1 MCGQEWTLLPSEGRK
16 IVSGGYAD
24 SAWTIVAGPN
34 KTAGSYLESATIPN
48 VIASCQITEVFFIDR
63 DQAMCHS
70 IDSFRFDVLVS
81 IIRLEIMVVGQ
92 QIEYYQLCNEWRVF
106 ANSKQT
112 PPPPSMCPWHPV

>member
-48 VIASCQITEVFFIDR
+48 VMASCQISEVFFVDR
-63 DQAMCHS
+63 TKPCVTRLIHS
-70 IDSFRFDVLVS
+70 DLMFSYQVSDWIVWLWGRKLNIVSFVTNGGCVPIQNR
-81 IIRLEIMVVGQ
+81 
-92 QIEYYQLCNEWRVF
+92 
-106 ANSKQT
+106 
-112 PPPPSMCPWHPV
+112 PPLPPMCPWHTL